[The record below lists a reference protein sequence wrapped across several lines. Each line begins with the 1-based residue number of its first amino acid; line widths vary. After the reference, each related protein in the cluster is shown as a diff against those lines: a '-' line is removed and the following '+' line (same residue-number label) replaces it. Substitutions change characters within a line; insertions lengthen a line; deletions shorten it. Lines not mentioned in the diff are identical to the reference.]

1 MRTQPT
7 TTKETQEPEQIKKA
21 EEEES
26 SFRRFQWNYLLVYLI
41 VMGTFIFFPLSP
53 PRRAAA
59 ARSSNAGLV
68 QRPTGCRDRTSMP
81 STKPMAS

>member
-41 VMGTFIFFPLSP
+41 VMGTLISFPLSP

-59 ARSSNAGLV
+59 ARSSNAVLV
-68 QRPTGCRDRTSMP
+68 
-81 STKPMAS
+81 